1 MFRILL
7 EKARFSFPGKKKIAS
22 PSYVPVP
29 VPVPVPYYNFCL
41 AQNKNENEPT

>member
-29 VPVPVPYYNFCL
+29 VPVPYYNFCL